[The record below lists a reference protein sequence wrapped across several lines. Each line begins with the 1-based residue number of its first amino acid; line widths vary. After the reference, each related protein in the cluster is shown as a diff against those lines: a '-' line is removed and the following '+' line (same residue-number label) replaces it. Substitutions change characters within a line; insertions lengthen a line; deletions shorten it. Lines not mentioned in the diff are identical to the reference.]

1 MLRLDVVNLVCTVL
15 NLLILY
21 FLMKKFLFGRVNNI
35 IKERQELINKQF
47 EEAEEINEKIKNYSF
62 LLKKAI
68 QVFKPD
74 EIIRLRRMLKLY
86 YDERSEMRYVGR
98 LLSNYYE
105 KEKIN

>member
-1 MLRLDVVNLVCTVL
+1 MNNVL
-15 NLLILY
+15 SLY
-21 FLMKKFLFGRVNNI
+21 
-35 IKERQELINKQF
+35 ELGENYL